1 MDFKWNYLLADGR
14 DARFICFKCFEG
26 RGSMIN
32 AQFAFRA
39 SSFVIGQFSI
49 NETKSI
55 GFVCI
60 VVEKRGGKGLR
71 YKYPPL
77 LDVAKKYIAAPRFQF
92 NCRSAEK
99 LGSSSCVLLFST
111 YFDHAISTFL
121 LRHSPKRLAEKG
133 YSHKRYIVTSA
144 KMIIH
149 LFNKNMAY

>member
-39 SSFVIGQFSI
+39 SSLVIGQFSI

-60 VVEKRGGKGLR
+60 VVEKRGEKAFVINIPPSSTLPRNTSRPRVSNSIVVAQKNWDRVRACSSFLR
-71 YKYPPL
+71 
-77 LDVAKKYIAAPRFQF
+77 
-92 NCRSAEK
+92 
-99 LGSSSCVLLFST
+99 
-111 YFDHAISTFL
+111 ISTTQF
-121 LRHSPKRLAEKG
+121 RRFFFVTRRKDSQKKD
-133 YSHKRYIVTSA
+133 IVTSVISLHRQ
-144 KMIIH
+144 K
-149 LFNKNMAY
+149 

>member
-1 MDFKWNYLLADGR
+1 
-14 DARFICFKCFEG
+14 
-26 RGSMIN
+26 MIN

-111 YFDHAISTFL
+111 YFEVTLTQFRRS
-121 LRHSPKRLAEKG
+121 SLAEKTRRKRVQSQAL
-133 YSHKRYIVTSA
+133 YRYIG
-144 KMIIH
+144 
-149 LFNKNMAY
+149 KNDYSPV